1 MTYIVLTV
9 KLIVFTAALLIL
21 LVGILKLTENKVKGF
36 SKGKYIKI
44 LEKTDLSK
52 NNSVYLLKL
61 GEEGV
66 VVLTN
71 DKGASTIKELTA
83 EEIKGIEK
91 EKEEKIKEFNE
102 LYNGK
107 IINLKNSGL
116 SLVKRVKEV
125 KNEKK

>member
-21 LVGILKLTENKVKGF
+21 LVGILKLTENKVKSF

-66 VVLTN
+66 VVVTN

-83 EEIKGIEK
+83 EEIKVIEK

-116 SLVKRVKEV
+116 NLVNRVREV
-125 KNEKK
+125 KNEK